1 MKLAF
6 ITPVK
11 DVHGKTPLDYA
22 LEGGNGKV
30 ATLFQELQNVD
41 AASREKP
48 KAIDNEL
55 VDGFD
60 FPDEVPDF
68 LSDANV
74 SFCFSGR
81 FITLFRRFWR
91 KLTRMKIK
99 RSHHHR
105 KSINFLEWPSVVKLS
120 KI

>member
-1 MKLAF
+1 MVKLLIEAGALLNDEGMVFFCYRIFLISFPQNF
-6 ITPVK
+6 ITPTK

-48 KAIDNEL
+48 KAIDTEL

-74 SFCFSGR
+74 SFGYFCQFFYKFLGDSG
-81 FITLFRRFWR
+81 
-91 KLTRMKIK
+91 K
-99 RSHHHR
+99 
-105 KSINFLEWPSVVKLS
+105 N
-120 KI
+120 

>member
-1 MKLAF
+1 MMKERCCFPTFSQRSLPNSKIIKKGFKIA
-6 ITPVK
+6 PVK

-41 AASREKP
+41 TASREKP
-48 KAIDNEL
+48 KAIDTEL

-60 FPDEVPDF
+60 FPDEVPEF

-74 SFCFSGR
+74 SVSFSTR
-81 FITLFRRFWR
+81 FL
-91 KLTRMKIK
+91 
-99 RSHHHR
+99 
-105 KSINFLEWPSVVKLS
+105 NVFLGNSGEN
-120 KI
+120 